1 MSASP
6 MPTPFLVPLSPVQ
19 QNRLLTMP
27 SRSTSDRS
35 PIVRR
40 RPTREQGQALEILG
54 HALEYLVDSR
64 MCLSKER
71 KTKADGDAIHLLSS
85 CSREVF
91 ATCAEVVP
99 FRQRVKTWIVARLG
113 NLQPLDQAHGG
124 RVWAESELGSGAAFH
139 FTLPLAAHANG
150 AAQPVPVNGAAAAG
164 K

>member
-1 MSASP
+1 MGVIGELPMSAAP
-6 MPTPFLVPLSPVQ
+6 MPTPFLVPLSPAQ

-27 SRSTSDRS
+27 SRPADRS
-35 PIVRR
+35 SIVRR

-64 MCLSKER
+64 MYLSKER

-99 FRQRVKTWIVARLG
+99 FRQRVKTWIAAHLG
-113 NLQPLDQAHGG
+113 NLQPLGHAHGG
-124 RVWAESELGSGAAFH
+124 RV
-139 FTLPLAAHANG
+139 
-150 AAQPVPVNGAAAAG
+150 
-164 K
+164 